1 MANLTI
7 TVDDETLKRARMRA
21 LALGTS
27 VNAILAEHLKA
38 FASERVTQGRA
49 LQRLVILAEENK
61 RAGGRERA
69 KVRGGRGW
77 SRDELHER

>member
-38 FASERVTQGRA
+38 FASERATQGRA